1 LTTNEV
7 QAQARYTIHVKYW
20 GHVCNAVVKS
30 LALGTPVINGSGDFS
45 IKEGIG
51 LISGMARNGLVF
63 KTKDDIVAYL
73 NGESEN
79 ATWLG
84 LKKQCVAEAKQWHFP
99 TLKKKKMD

>member
-1 LTTNEV
+1 MDQETFNKG
-7 QAQARYTIHVKYW
+7 RYRAYIRH
-20 GHVCNAVVKS
+20 G
-30 LALGTPVINGSGDFS
+30 
-45 IKEGIG
+45 E
-51 LISGMARNGLVF
+51 NGLVF

-84 LKKQCVAEAKQWHFP
+84 LKKQCVAEAKQCTFP